1 MLADTGH
8 LDVAYELLLQDTEP
22 SWLVMIDRGATTVW
36 ERWNGVNADGVPH
49 ESLNHY
55 SKGAV
60 VSFLHRYTAGIEL
73 LDDDATAAPTGGS
86 ASGPG
91 PVAG

>member
-1 MLADTGH
+1 
-8 LDVAYELLLQDTEP
+8 
-22 SWLVMIDRGATTVW
+22 MIDRGATTVW
-36 ERWNGVNADGVPH
+36 ERWDGVAADGVPH

-73 LDDDATAAPTGGS
+73 ARARATGGS
-86 ASGPG
+86 GSGPG
-91 PVAG
+91 PAAG

>member
-1 MLADTGH
+1 
-8 LDVAYELLLQDTEP
+8 
-22 SWLVMIDRGATTVW
+22 MIDRGATTMW
-36 ERWNGVNADGVPH
+36 ERWNGVTADGVPH

-73 LDDDATAAPTGGS
+73 LDDEPAPTGGS
-86 ASGPG
+86 GSGPG
-91 PVAG
+91 PAAG